1 MLFTASYP
9 HVDCIVRTTHAAYRT
24 ARTVIL
30 THQWMSSSRKS
41 IHAIN
46 KPGQSTSGISGLFA
60 KMGAVAEEYLAA
72 KMLMIL
78 GGLWALNWLY

>member
-1 MLFTASYP
+1 
-9 HVDCIVRTTHAAYRT
+9 
-24 ARTVIL
+24 
-30 THQWMSSSRKS
+30 MSSSRKS